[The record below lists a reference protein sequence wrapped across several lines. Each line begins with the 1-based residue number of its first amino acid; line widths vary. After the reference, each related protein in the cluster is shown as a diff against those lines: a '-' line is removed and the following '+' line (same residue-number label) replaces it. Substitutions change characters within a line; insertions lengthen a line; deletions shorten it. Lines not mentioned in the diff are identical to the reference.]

1 MSISNYGVDVSIFDK
16 CHHNITFGKVNIRV
30 LRHPVY
36 IRGVW
41 NYSQANIDNI
51 KYAISNFN
59 WSKAFE
65 NLSVDGELK
74 HLNETLLN
82 IFQNY
87 IPNKKTKSNFRES
100 PWINDNIKSSLKQR
114 SKLTKIFYK
123 NGLRKRDRI
132 KVLEKSAECT
142 KKILE
147 AKNSYILQM
156 ATNLNILILLQKL
169 IGQC

>member
-1 MSISNYGVDVSIFDK
+1 MLISNYGVDVSIFDK

-30 LRHPVY
+30 LRHPVC

-59 WSKAFE
+59 RSKA
-65 NLSVDGELK
+65 LDGDGELK
-74 HLNETLLN
+74 HLNDTLLN
-82 IFQNY
+82 IFRNY

-123 NGLRKRDRI
+123 NGLRKSDRI
-132 KVLEKSAECT
+132 KALEKSAECT

-147 AKNSYILQM
+147 AKKSYILQM